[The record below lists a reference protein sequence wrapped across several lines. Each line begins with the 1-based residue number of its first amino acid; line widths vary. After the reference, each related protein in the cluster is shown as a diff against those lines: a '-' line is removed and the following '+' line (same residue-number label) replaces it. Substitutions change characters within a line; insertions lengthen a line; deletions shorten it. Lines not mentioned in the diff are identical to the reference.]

1 MSSFGD
7 YIHAT
12 WSGYYQHGTHRFS
25 STKSNFSQ
33 SIFNEH
39 YNILRDRLTSE
50 SIGLDSATLKSL
62 EKEYNTNQSSILD
75 QVKKLIANKNRGTTN
90 QNILIALVQSL
101 NSQWNTTIATQIV
114 NALKWDDTKQTLV
127 YAPSAGTLSLGYKS
141 TSSSLPRVTSW
152 DPESKAHFVNRLYTS
167 IEKLKRALEQDPYKS
182 AFSNQDK
189 TTLNTFLKILQKQS
203 RLVNKLQEAEIHEAL
218 QGSTYSLAKI
228 HEEANAI
235 RFNYSEIDRV
245 NEILQA
251 QFAEFAGNNIGTTL
265 TAVAKQKSV
274 QQITEVFKSTF
285 IGRGSSSNA
294 SKPNYKVVTLNFKE
308 IEAQIATDANIAKLF
323 HTKSSQQISTK
334 TGKPYMA
341 YEFTSMGDPRA
352 QKADIITTLTMP
364 SGAKENFGI
373 SMKNI
378 SLTKGDIKAQ
388 DSSLMLYLLGASDI
402 CSDASNMG
410 THYLNIMSKH
420 GNEGNGAA
428 EVEDPAILSSQA
440 TLFETMREQAYQTLS
455 LHILY
460 SALSGYGQLRNQQQG
475 ARILAIYDKD
485 SYDPST
491 QVNRVRFFS
500 IPAIVEKL
508 WETQQIDK
516 TLSPAPRTILF
527 QNPYEKEYED
537 FPRRITNVLIE
548 ARQINIKTIIRAS
561 LLRSLTS

>member
-12 WSGYYQHGTHRFS
+12 WSGYYQHGTHRFNS
-25 STKSNFSQ
+25 NQSNFSQ
-33 SIFNEH
+33 SIFDEH

-50 SIGLDSATLKSL
+50 SIGLDKETL
-62 EKEYNTNQSSILD
+62 EKLENEYNTNQSSILD

-101 NSQWNTTIATQIV
+101 NAQWNTTIATQIV
-114 NALKWDDTKQTLV
+114 NALKWDETKQTLI
-127 YAPSAGTLSLGYKS
+127 YAPSTNAHSLGYKS
-141 TSSSLPRVTSW
+141 TQSSLPRVASW
-152 DPESKAHFVNRLYTS
+152 DPKSKAHFVNRLYNS
-167 IEKLKRALEQDPYKS
+167 IEKLKTALGQDPYKN
-182 AFSNQDK
+182 AFSSQDK
-189 TTLNTFLKILQKQS
+189 ATLNNFLKILQKQS
-203 RLVNKLQEAEIHEAL
+203 KIANKLQEEEIHEAL
-218 QGSTYSLAKI
+218 QGSIYSLAKI

-235 RFNYSEIDRV
+235 RFNYSEIEQI
-245 NEILQA
+245 NEILRT
-251 QFAEFAGNNIGTTL
+251 QFAEFVGNNIGTIL

-274 QQITEVFKSTF
+274 QQITEAFKSTF
-285 IGRGSSSNA
+285 IGRGSGSNA
-294 SKPNYKVVTLNFKE
+294 SKPNYKIVTLNFKE
-308 IEAQIATDANIAKLF
+308 IEAQLKNDPSIATIINEKGSRTSAKGN
-323 HTKSSQQISTK
+323 S
-334 TGKPYMA
+334 YVA
-341 YEFTSMGDPRA
+341 YEFSSMGDPRA
-352 QKADIITTLTMP
+352 QKADIIASLTLS
-364 SGAKENFGI
+364 SGQKENFGI

-378 SLTKGDIKAQ
+378 SLKQGDIKAQ

-420 GNEGNGAA
+420 GNEGNGAEA
-428 EVEDPAILSSQA
+428 IEDPAILNA
-440 TLFETMREQAYQTLS
+440 TTTLFEQMREQAYKTLS

-491 QVNRVRFFS
+491 QVNRVHFFS

-508 WETQQIDK
+508 WEDDQIDK

-527 QNPYEKEYED
+527 QNPYEEEYED
-537 FPRRITNVLIE
+537 FPRRLTNVLIE
-548 ARQINIKTIIRAS
+548 ARQINIKAIIRAS